1 MRLTLIRHGQT
12 PSNVLGLLDTDHPG
26 PGLTEL
32 GVRQAAAIPAALS
45 DHTIDGIFVSTLIR
59 TQLTAA
65 PLARARGVEARILP
79 GLHEISAG
87 ALELRSDRESIR
99 TYLQTMA
106 AWGSGDRAV
115 TMPGSHDGHAFFS
128 RFDGDI
134 AAVEAEGVENAVV
147 VSHGAAIRV
156 WVAGRATNIE
166 PSYTAHHDLGN
177 TGVVILEGTLA
188 GGFTLV
194 SWEGHA
200 IGGAT
205 LDDPAAP
212 DPTGETIDDALGE

>member
-12 PSNVLGLLDTDHPG
+12 PSNVLGLLDTGHPG
-26 PGLTEL
+26 PVLTEL
-32 GVRQAAAIPAALS
+32 GLRQAAAIPGALS
-45 DHTIDGIFVSTLIR
+45 GHPIDGIFVSTLIR

-65 PLARARGVEARILP
+65 PLARDRGIVARILP

-87 ALELRSDRESIR
+87 SLELNSDRESVLI
-99 TYLQTMA
+99 YLQTMA
-106 AWGSGDRAV
+106 EWGSGERSV
-115 TMPGSHDGHAFFS
+115 VMPGAHDGHAFFE
-128 RFDGDI
+128 RFDADI
-134 AAVEAEGVENAVV
+134 AAIEAEGIENAVV

-156 WVAGRATNIE
+156 WVAGRAANIE

-177 TGVVILEGTLA
+177 TGVVMLEGTLA
-188 GGFTLV
+188 QGFALV

-200 IGGAT
+200 IGGAA

-212 DPTGETIDDALGE
+212 DPTGETIDDALGQ